1 MNKDNITVMYK
12 LLIMMAFLLTPKL
25 GHCDEYD
32 KSYNWKSF
40 GLNGRVA
47 KVTVKDCQ
55 FKKEFGETTRV
66 GSKDEKQVYFYG
78 NGNVYK
84 VINSLTSYNKY
95 DYDDH
100 GNMTFEMRVNKEG
113 GECSKIDDY
122 TFCDDDTTDV
132 KEYKHIYSSNGK
144 LSETKVFS
152 IKDGSSTQIER
163 IIYSYSAGGKKITTH
178 DKNSIISEIV
188 INGLD
193 RHIRAKTNDL
203 SWSISK
209 DKLDNKGH
217 LIKRIIT
224 AEHEFLNIKKVQNV
238 SSQVYSYDNHGNV
251 INQNLTLYLNEQNP
265 IKENLT
271 SKYTYDN
278 HGNWVSMMT
287 YNGNKLVSWK
297 EREIIY
303 AENESDFAGIIQ
315 NDIEIEKTRR
325 ERLDKYK
332 KMLAEKNASLE
343 EEKAKAKAQE
353 IAKGP
358 IEINVDVEP
367 AFPGGPA
374 RFLNWIYENLR
385 YPKEAEERGEQG
397 QVVVNFVV
405 ECDGSASN
413 IKIVR
418 RVSKDIDNEAIR
430 LIKSMPKWNP
440 GMIDGHA
447 VRCYYTQAITFRL

>member
-1 MNKDNITVMYK
+1 MKKDYLTILYK
-12 LLIMMAFLLTPKL
+12 LLFVMDFILTPKL
-25 GHCDEYD
+25 CHCDEYD
-32 KSYNWKSF
+32 KSYNRKNF
-40 GLNGRVA
+40 GLNGPVA

-55 FKKEFGETTRV
+55 FKKEFGEITRV

-95 DYDDH
+95 NYDDH

-113 GECSKIDDY
+113 GECCKIDDY

-144 LSETKVFS
+144 ISETKVFS

-163 IIYSYSAGGKKITTH
+163 IIYSYSAGVKKITTH

-188 INGLD
+188 IKGLD

-203 SWSISK
+203 TWSISK
-209 DKLDNKGH
+209 DMLDNKGH

-224 AEHEFLNIKKVQNV
+224 AEYEFLNIKKVQNV
-238 SSQVYSYDNHGNV
+238 SSEVYSYDNHGNV
-251 INQNLTLYLNEQNP
+251 INQNLILYLNEQNP
-265 IKENLT
+265 IKQNLT

-278 HGNWVSMMT
+278 HGNWVSMLT

-303 AENESDFAGIIQ
+303 AENESEFDGIIQ
-315 NDIEIEKTRR
+315 SEAEIEKARKQR
-325 ERLDKYK
+325 INEYK
-332 KMLAEKNASLE
+332 KKIALKNAALE
-343 EEKAKAKAQE
+343 EEKAKE

-358 IEINVDVEP
+358 ICNLPDNF
-367 AFPGGPA
+367 AHFPGDMPA
-374 RFLNWIYENLR
+374 TIYSPGARQDHLYAWINANKKDVPFSCKVKVE
-385 YPKEAEERGEQG
+385 
-397 QVVVNFVV
+397 FIV
-405 ECDGSASN
+405 ECDGSISN
-413 IKIVR
+413 VKIIKGYDEN
-418 RVSKDIDNEAIR
+418 SNKEAIR
-430 LIKSMPKWNP
+430 LIKTMPKWVP
-440 GMIDGHA
+440 AEKDGVV
-447 VRCYYTQAITFRL
+447 VRSNFVLDITF